1 MHKRVELPRFVLV
14 KTASG
19 LTSRIPQSL
28 LTPTSD
34 EFDVEITEEHIVV
47 TKKIQVQ
54 METLST
60 ANVHGEQS
68 VLIDGERENEQ
79 LYDELGGLAIGEG
92 GLGDGPEMSI
102 SQCDLTDQNA
112 NLQ

>member
-1 MHKRVELPRFVLV
+1 MSSQETHSLGILKKLVSMHKRVELPRFVLV

-28 LTPTSD
+28 LTPTFD
-34 EFDVEITEEHIVV
+34 EFDVEITDEHIVV

-60 ANVHGEQS
+60 ICS
-68 VLIDGERENEQ
+68 
-79 LYDELGGLAIGEG
+79 Y
-92 GLGDGPEMSI
+92 
-102 SQCDLTDQNA
+102 
-112 NLQ
+112 